1 MLLSAGLPLP
11 KKVFGHGF
19 LTREGQKMGKSIGN
33 VLDPDV
39 LLNRCG
45 TDAVRWYLLRDIQ
58 FGDDGDFQQQRFV
71 DLVNNDLA
79 NTIGNLLNRT
89 SSMSRKWFNES
100 APIVESKDSDQHA
113 LREAAETAIASVRE
127 AMPSMAFQKAAE
139 AILQL
144 AIQANGYLNDQAPWS
159 KMKKGGQD
167 DQVAV
172 DLYGV
177 LESARLVGWL
187 LQPLV
192 PDLSERILSQ
202 LNQPSATA
210 NWTRQLVWG
219 RLESGHPLPQPQP
232 VMQRLELEEAL

>member
-1 MLLSAGLPLP
+1 
-11 KKVFGHGF
+11 
-19 LTREGQKMGKSIGN
+19 
-33 VLDPDV
+33 
-39 LLNRCG
+39 LNRCG

-100 APIVESKDSDQHA
+100 TPIVESEHSDHHA
-113 LREAAETAIASVRE
+113 LRQAAETTIATVRE
-127 AMPSMAFQKAAE
+127 SMPSMAFQKASE

-159 KMKKGGQD
+159 KMKKGGLD
-167 DQVAV
+167 AEVAL

-187 LQPLV
+187 LQPIV
-192 PDLSERILSQ
+192 PDLSERILAQ
-202 LNQPSATA
+202 LNQSSDVA
-210 NWTRQLVWG
+210 NWSGQLVWG
-219 RLESGHPLPQPQP
+219 GLELGHPLPQPQP

>member
-1 MLLSAGLPLP
+1 MAFSPE
-11 KKVFGHGF
+11 
-19 LTREGQKMGKSIGN
+19 RGQKMGKSIGN

-39 LLNRCG
+39 LLDRCG

-100 APIVESKDSDQHA
+100 TPIVESKDSDHHA
-113 LREAAETAIASVRE
+113 LRQAAETAIATVRE
-127 AMPSMAFQKAAE
+127 SMPSMAFQKAAE

-167 DQVAV
+167 AEVAL

-192 PDLSERILSQ
+192 PDLSERILAQ
-202 LNQPSATA
+202 LNQSSDVD
-210 NWTRQLVWG
+210 NWSGQLVWG
-219 RLESGHPLPQPQP
+219 GLESGHPLPQPQP

>member
-1 MLLSAGLPLP
+1 
-11 KKVFGHGF
+11 
-19 LTREGQKMGKSIGN
+19 MGKSIGN
-33 VLDPDV
+33 VLDPEV

-58 FGDDGDFQQQRFV
+58 FGEDGDFQQQRFI

-100 APIVESKDSDQHA
+100 TPIVDQQTSEHHA
-113 LREAAETAIASVRE
+113 LREAAETAVITVRE
-127 AMPSMAFQKAAE
+127 AMPLMRFQTAAE

-159 KMKKGGQD
+159 KMKKGGQE

-192 PDLSERILSQ
+192 PDLSERILTQ
-202 LNQPSATA
+202 LNQASDAVH
-210 NWTRQLVWG
+210 WSEKLVWG
-219 RLESGHPLPQPQP
+219 GLASGHPLPQPQP

>member
-1 MLLSAGLPLP
+1 
-11 KKVFGHGF
+11 
-19 LTREGQKMGKSIGN
+19 MGKSLGN

-100 APIVESKDSDQHA
+100 TPIVNPDDSNNHE
-113 LREAAETAIASVRE
+113 LREPAELTIKTVRE
-127 AMPSMAFQKAAE
+127 SMPTMAFQKAAE

-159 KMKKGGQD
+159 KMKKGGQEG
-167 DQVAV
+167 QVAI

-177 LESARLVGWL
+177 LESCRLVGL
-187 LQPLV
+187 LLKPIV
-192 PDLSERILSQ
+192 PELSKRILSQ
-202 LNQPSATA
+202 LDQPASVE
-210 NWTRQLVWG
+210 NWTTELVWG
-219 RLESGHPLPQPQP
+219 RLESGQPLPLPKP

>member
-1 MLLSAGLPLP
+1 
-11 KKVFGHGF
+11 
-19 LTREGQKMGKSIGN
+19 MGKSIGN
-33 VLDPDV
+33 VLDPEL

-100 APIVESKDSDQHA
+100 TPTVTSKDSDQHA
-113 LREAAETAIASVRE
+113 LRQSAERAIASVRE

-139 AILQL
+139 AILHL

-159 KMKKGGQD
+159 KMKKGGQEA
-167 DQVAV
+167 QVAV

-187 LQPLV
+187 SLNTLCTG
-192 PDLSERILSQ
+192 RIRRIA
-202 LNQPSATA
+202 SATK
-210 NWTRQLVWG
+210 
-219 RLESGHPLPQPQP
+219 
-232 VMQRLELEEAL
+232 